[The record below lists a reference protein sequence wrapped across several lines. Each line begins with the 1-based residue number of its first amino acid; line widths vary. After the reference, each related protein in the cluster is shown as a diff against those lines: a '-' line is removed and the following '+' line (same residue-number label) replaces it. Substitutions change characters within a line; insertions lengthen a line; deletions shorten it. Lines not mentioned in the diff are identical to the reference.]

1 MDRNKALDELRRVSE
16 RMCEAEVIN
25 FEILRENLDIDDDVD
40 SMKKELKLFA
50 SKVLECMDFDK
61 VRSMINEG
69 QLIYPEKTKEDFRGN
84 QHKIFEEAFDFDK
97 FERIQIAF
105 AVENEENRDK
115 MRQWIANIISYDS
128 DRKSEIEFFKKFF
141 DMQLETIDFEKYREV
156 VNQMDDADNVNRQ
169 KITVA
174 NIPIELRNIQKDR
187 DRFWNLLNEYRERK
201 NLTHKKLRQKSGVSV
216 AVYHNIR
223 HMPENAQ
230 YNPDKITVLELCIAM
245 HLTLEETKELLGLI
259 GSTLS
264 EHLFFDRIISYCLN
278 QNEYDY
284 DVEDINEIIYDITG
298 RSPFIKY

>member
-1 MDRNKALDELRRVSE
+1 MDRNRALAELRRASE
-16 RMCEAEVIN
+16 RMCEAEVMN

-40 SMKKELKLFA
+40 SMKRELKLFA
-50 SKVLECMDFDK
+50 SKVPECIDFDK
-61 VRSMINEG
+61 VRNMINEG
-69 QLIYPEKTKEDFRGN
+69 QLIYPERTKEDFRRN

-97 FERIQIAF
+97 LERIQIAF

-128 DRKSEIEFFKKFF
+128 DRQSEIEFFKKIF
-141 DMQLETIDFEKYREV
+141 DMQLEAIDFEKYREV
-156 VNQMDDADNVNRQ
+156 VSQMDDAENVNRP

-174 NIPIELRNIQKDR
+174 NIPIELRDIQRDR

-223 HMPENAQ
+223 HMPEKAQ

-259 GSTLS
+259 GFTLS
-264 EHLFFDRIISYCLN
+264 EHLFVDRIISYCLN

-284 DVEDINEIIYDITG
+284 DVDDINEIIYDITK

>member
-1 MDRNKALDELRRVSE
+1 
-16 RMCEAEVIN
+16 
-25 FEILRENLDIDDDVD
+25 
-40 SMKKELKLFA
+40 
-50 SKVLECMDFDK
+50 
-61 VRSMINEG
+61 
-69 QLIYPEKTKEDFRGN
+69 
-84 QHKIFEEAFDFDK
+84 
-97 FERIQIAF
+97 
-105 AVENEENRDK
+105 
-115 MRQWIANIISYDS
+115 MRQWIANIISCDS
-128 DRKSEIEFFKKFF
+128 DRQSEIEFFKKVF
-141 DMQLETIDFEKYREV
+141 DMQLDAIDFEKYLEV
-156 VNQMDDADNVNRQ
+156 VSQIDEVDNANRP
-169 KITVA
+169 KITIA
-174 NIPIELRNIQKDR
+174 NIPIELRNIQRDR
-187 DRFWNLLNEYRERK
+187 DRFWNLLNEYREKR

-264 EHLFFDRIISYCLN
+264 EHLFVDRVISYCLN

>member
-1 MDRNKALDELRRVSE
+1 
-16 RMCEAEVIN
+16 MCEAEVMN
-25 FEILRENLDIDDDVD
+25 VEILRENLDIDDDVN
-40 SMKKELKLFA
+40 SLKREMKLFA
-50 SKVLECMDFDK
+50 SKVPECIDLDK

-69 QLIYPEKTKEDFRGN
+69 QLIYPERTKEDFRKN
-84 QHKIFEEAFDFDK
+84 QHKLIEEAFDFDK
-97 FERIQIAF
+97 LERILIAF
-105 AVENEENRDK
+105 ALENEENRDK

-128 DRKSEIEFFKKFF
+128 DRQSEIEFSKRVF
-141 DMQLETIDFEKYREV
+141 DMQLEAIDFEKYREV
-156 VNQMDDADNVNRQ
+156 VSQIDDADNVNRP

-174 NIPIELRNIQKDR
+174 NIPIELRNIQRDR
-187 DRFWNLLNEYRERK
+187 DRFWNLLNEYREQR

-264 EHLFFDRIISYCLN
+264 ENLFVDRVISYCLN